1 MKQQLVAQFLTESFL
16 FFFIS
21 TVVALLIAA
30 ICWPAFSARVT
41 AYQFILP
48 LFDVKNMAIVFLIFG
63 AGGLLAGA
71 YPAFFLSSIQPA
83 RILRGL
89 SKFGINLTIRKALVI
104 LQFSISGVLIIS
116 TIVIHQ
122 QLDFVN
128 NARLGFNKA
137 HLIDLPFYIHNS
149 HQTTFK
155 NELSR
160 NSAIQS
166 VTVATWEIGKQY
178 GGWSSMNDLKDTT
191 KQVTYQFID
200 ADISFIKTMGV
211 NLVAGR
217 DFSNEHSNDTLS
229 LDNLF
234 RKNLPYN
241 QFKIIV
247 AAKSI
252 ILNQEAV
259 KSLELKNPVGTILN
273 TGAVQGT
280 VIGVVQDFNGLS
292 LHQKISPI
300 VIRCDAEG
308 VFGHLFIRISPYNTQ
323 KTIDYIQ
330 DEWISPS
337 WTTKFKLYIRQ
348 ISA

>member
-1 MKQQLVAQFLTESFL
+1 
-16 FFFIS
+16 
-21 TVVALLIAA
+21 
-30 ICWPAFSARVT
+30 
-41 AYQFILP
+41 
-48 LFDVKNMAIVFLIFG
+48 
-63 AGGLLAGA
+63 
-71 YPAFFLSSIQPA
+71 
-83 RILRGL
+83 
-89 SKFGINLTIRKALVI
+89 
-104 LQFSISGVLIIS
+104 VLIIS
-116 TIVIHQ
+116 TIVIYQ

-128 NARLGFNKA
+128 NARLGFNKT

-149 HQTTFK
+149 HPNTFK

-160 NSAIQS
+160 NSTIQS

-229 LDNLF
+229 LGNLF
-234 RKNLPYN
+234 NRHLPYD

-247 AAKSI
+247 ASKSI

-280 VIGVVQDFNGLS
+280 VIGVVQDFNG
-292 LHQKISPI
+292 
-300 VIRCDAEG
+300 
-308 VFGHLFIRISPYNTQ
+308 
-323 KTIDYIQ
+323 
-330 DEWISPS
+330 
-337 WTTKFKLYIRQ
+337 
-348 ISA
+348 